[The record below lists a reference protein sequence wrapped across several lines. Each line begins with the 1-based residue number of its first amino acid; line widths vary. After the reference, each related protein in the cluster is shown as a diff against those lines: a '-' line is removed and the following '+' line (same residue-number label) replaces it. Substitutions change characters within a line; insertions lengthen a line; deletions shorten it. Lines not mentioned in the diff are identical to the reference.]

1 MELGLISR
9 YLVIIKGAPVTFP
22 GYGTLISEVVFMVE
36 RGNFDE
42 KRWKL
47 GICLVVRR
55 DNSGFHPLHSSVAA
69 ASVMT
74 IISTRN
80 ILLKN

>member
-1 MELGLISR
+1 MERGLISR
-9 YLVIIKGAPVTFP
+9 YLVIIKEGAPVSATIHCQAAACAM
-22 GYGTLISEVVFMVE
+22 ISEVVFMVE

-55 DNSGFHPLHSSVAA
+55 DNSGFHPLHHQP
-69 ASVMT
+69 
-74 IISTRN
+74 
-80 ILLKN
+80 L

>member
-1 MELGLISR
+1 M
-9 YLVIIKGAPVTFP
+9 
-22 GYGTLISEVVFMVE
+22 ISEVVFMGE

-55 DNSGFHPLHSSVAA
+55 DNSEFHPLCCYYDHHYINTEYFAEKLNPSI
-69 ASVMT
+69 T
-74 IISTRN
+74 
-80 ILLKN
+80 L

>member
-9 YLVIIKGAPVTFP
+9 YLVIIKGPQSHFQA
-22 GYGTLISEVVFMVE
+22 GALISEVVFMVE

-55 DNSGFHPLHSSVAA
+55 DNSGFHPLQPKSF
-69 ASVMT
+69 
-74 IISTRN
+74 
-80 ILLKN
+80 

>member
-1 MELGLISR
+1 M
-9 YLVIIKGAPVTFP
+9 
-22 GYGTLISEVVFMVE
+22 ISEVVFMVE
-36 RGNFDE
+36 QGNFDE

-55 DNSGFHPLHSSVAA
+55 DNSGFHPLHSA
-69 ASVMT
+69 ASMMT

>member
-1 MELGLISR
+1 M
-9 YLVIIKGAPVTFP
+9 
-22 GYGTLISEVVFMVE
+22 ISEVVFMVE
-36 RGNFDE
+36 QGNFDE

-47 GICLVVRR
+47 GICLVVRK
-55 DNSGFHPLHSSVAA
+55 DNSGFHPLHSVAVA
-69 ASVMT
+69 YVMT